1 MPDSGLARPPL
12 PPGLTP
18 RFLTR
23 DQAAAY
29 VGVSAETFAWEVS
42 QGYWPAAVRRGP
54 KGGLATWDRLAL
66 DDHADRVSGRCP
78 PDPAAA
84 ATDAPA
90 AAPMVAD
97 LAAAEAAA
105 LEGAARA
112 ARKRSR
118 P

>member
-1 MPDSGLARPPL
+1 MPDGAL
-12 PPGLTP
+12 PPGMVP

-23 DQAAAY
+23 EQAAAY
-29 VGVSAETFAWEVS
+29 VGVSAATFGWEVS
-42 QGYWPAAVRRGP
+42 QGYWPAPVRRGP

-66 DDHADRVSGRCP
+66 DDHADKVSGREMATS
-78 PDPAAA
+78 AAIS
-84 ATDAPA
+84 DSPAPA
-90 AAPMVAD
+90 LVAD